1 MEKISNSVL
10 SVQGVTKIFGKNRA
24 AVNNVSFEIKAGEVY
39 GLIGQNGAGK
49 TTIIRVITG
58 LAKPTSGRVF
68 ICGHDIEKDFQKAII
83 NVGGIIENPELY
95 SYMSGMD
102 NLKYFASL
110 YGKVNKNEIDSIVA
124 LLGMENR
131 INDKVK
137 TYSGVYGTI
146 VEIVQTD
153 DGKVVTIETG
163 NDKHKSYVSYDI
175 RAVYAINEP
184 EKPAETKTETKVE
197 EKPVEPVEQKEEEK
211 TEVVSEVV
219 ETKTEEE
226 TAPVEEKKTKKSK
239 AKKQ

>member
-1 MEKISNSVL
+1 MNLLLAGAENWILPGILLILCVVLFVLYYFRNKKYQQNAETMSN
-10 SVQGVTKIFGKNRA
+10 
-24 AVNNVSFEIKAGEVY
+24 
-39 GLIGQNGAGK
+39 
-49 TTIIRVITG
+49 
-58 LAKPTSGRVF
+58 
-68 ICGHDIEKDFQKAII
+68 
-83 NVGGIIENPELY
+83 
-95 SYMSGMD
+95 
-102 NLKYFASL
+102 NLKK
-110 YGKVNKNEIDSIVA
+110 G
-124 LLGMENR
+124 
-131 INDKVK
+131 DKVK

-146 VEIVQTD
+146 IEIVQTD

-184 EKPAETKTETKVE
+184 EKPVETKVE
-197 EKPVEPVEQKEEEK
+197 EKPVEPVEQKEEK

>member
-1 MEKISNSVL
+1 MNLLLAGAENWVLPGILLVLCVVLFVLYYFRNKKYQQNAETMSN
-10 SVQGVTKIFGKNRA
+10 
-24 AVNNVSFEIKAGEVY
+24 
-39 GLIGQNGAGK
+39 
-49 TTIIRVITG
+49 
-58 LAKPTSGRVF
+58 
-68 ICGHDIEKDFQKAII
+68 
-83 NVGGIIENPELY
+83 
-95 SYMSGMD
+95 
-102 NLKYFASL
+102 NLKK
-110 YGKVNKNEIDSIVA
+110 G
-124 LLGMENR
+124 
-131 INDKVK
+131 DKVK

-146 VEIVQTD
+146 IEIVQTD

-184 EKPAETKTETKVE
+184 EKPVETKVE
-197 EKPVEPVEQKEEEK
+197 EKPVEPVEQKEEK

>member
-1 MEKISNSVL
+1 MNLLLAGAENWILPGILLVLCVVLFVLYYFRNKKYQQNAETMSN
-10 SVQGVTKIFGKNRA
+10 
-24 AVNNVSFEIKAGEVY
+24 
-39 GLIGQNGAGK
+39 
-49 TTIIRVITG
+49 
-58 LAKPTSGRVF
+58 
-68 ICGHDIEKDFQKAII
+68 
-83 NVGGIIENPELY
+83 
-95 SYMSGMD
+95 
-102 NLKYFASL
+102 NLKK
-110 YGKVNKNEIDSIVA
+110 G
-124 LLGMENR
+124 
-131 INDKVK
+131 DKVK

-184 EKPAETKTETKVE
+184 EKPVETKVE
-197 EKPVEPVEQKEEEK
+197 EKPVEPVEQKEEK

>member
-1 MEKISNSVL
+1 MNLLLAGAENWILPGILLVLCVVFFVVYYFRNKKYQQNAETMSN
-10 SVQGVTKIFGKNRA
+10 
-24 AVNNVSFEIKAGEVY
+24 
-39 GLIGQNGAGK
+39 
-49 TTIIRVITG
+49 
-58 LAKPTSGRVF
+58 
-68 ICGHDIEKDFQKAII
+68 
-83 NVGGIIENPELY
+83 
-95 SYMSGMD
+95 
-102 NLKYFASL
+102 NLKK
-110 YGKVNKNEIDSIVA
+110 G
-124 LLGMENR
+124 
-131 INDKVK
+131 DKVK

-146 VEIVQTD
+146 IEIVQTD

-184 EKPAETKTETKVE
+184 EKPVETKAE
-197 EKPVEPVEQKEEEK
+197 EKPVEPVEQKEEK